1 MNKKLQISSNYLLI
15 NFVNKKVSNI
25 SLTDRDIHTQTHAP
39 HTLYLPIAVEIVL
52 KGNLLYSVIIGDT
65 KIGVL
70 SPI

>member
-1 MNKKLQISSNYLLI
+1 MSPPF
-15 NFVNKKVSNI
+15 NFVNKKSNI

-65 KIGVL
+65 KIGVVL